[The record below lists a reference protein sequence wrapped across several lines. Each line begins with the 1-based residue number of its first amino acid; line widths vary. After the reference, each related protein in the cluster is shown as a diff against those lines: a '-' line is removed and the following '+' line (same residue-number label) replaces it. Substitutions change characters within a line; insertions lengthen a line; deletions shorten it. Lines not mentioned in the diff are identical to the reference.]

1 MHEMSLVHDLVDVV
15 LAESQKN
22 GIAEVGTVHLTI
34 GEGRD
39 IVVDFLDGLFRHL
52 ARGTAA
58 ANAHVVVRRVPI
70 TVRCNACGEVF
81 PLNVYDEK
89 TWGCPRCGAF
99 KNYALASGLEFTID
113 RIEAA

>member
-39 IVVDFLDGLFRHL
+39 IVVDFLD
-52 ARGTAA
+52 
-58 ANAHVVVRRVPI
+58 
-70 TVRCNACGEVF
+70 
-81 PLNVYDEK
+81 
-89 TWGCPRCGAF
+89 
-99 KNYALASGLEFTID
+99 ALASGLEFTID

>member
-1 MHEMSLVHDLVDVV
+1 M
-15 LAESQKN
+15 
-22 GIAEVGTVHLTI
+22 HLTI

-89 TWGCPRCGAF
+89 TWACPRCGAF
-99 KNYALASGLEFTID
+99 KNYALASGREFAID
-113 RIEAA
+113 RSEAA